1 MMHPDAEAA
10 LEDLKREFQ
19 IEIGGIVNDAIRRMR
34 RSGAS
39 EAQIFEAMSEL
50 APSIKAGWDRVFY
63 NAERRLAGVTL
74 Q

>member
-34 RSGAS
+34 A
-39 EAQIFEAMSEL
+39 AQ
-50 APSIKAGWDRVFY
+50 
-63 NAERRLAGVTL
+63 ERARHKSSRPCRN
-74 Q
+74 